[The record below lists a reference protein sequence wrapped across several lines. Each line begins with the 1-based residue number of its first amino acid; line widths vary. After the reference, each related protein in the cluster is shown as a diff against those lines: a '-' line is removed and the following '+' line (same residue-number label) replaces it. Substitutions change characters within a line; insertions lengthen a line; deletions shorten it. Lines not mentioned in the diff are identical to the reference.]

1 MSSDSGQLADFLK
14 RFQDLPG
21 FDVEGTLRRL
31 EGDWEMFVE
40 FAGEY
45 QKEFST
51 FCDDFR
57 GVLDAG
63 DLETARRNAH
73 SLKGAAGNIGAVNLQ
88 AAAKALEHAC
98 KEEDVPEIRRQLESV
113 EEAFSEMSRSAD
125 LLTGGGS

>member
-1 MSSDSGQLADFLK
+1 MDSDSGQLADFLE
-14 RFQDLPG
+14 RFKDLPG
-21 FDVEGTLRRL
+21 FDVEDTLRRL

-40 FAGEY
+40 FVGEY
-45 QKEFST
+45 RKEFST
-51 FCDDFR
+51 FFDDFR

-88 AAAKALEHAC
+88 AAAKALEDAC
-98 KEEDVPEIRRQLESV
+98 RERDVSEIRSQLESV
-113 EEAFSEMSRSAD
+113 EAAFSEMSRSAD